1 MLAEKIIGVWELQIW
16 ETVVDDKV
24 IGYPLGEKASGFIAY
39 HPIGFMSVN
48 ISARNRVR
56 LATGDP
62 FAGDPKLLALDAKG
76 YLSYCGPFS
85 IVSENEVIHHLKL
98 CSFEN
103 WVGTDQHRHAQL
115 DLTNDTLTL
124 STAPMLTQGRNGRQS
139 PDLETHRFKANINR
153 WLPIYH
159 KPLTIHE
166 LNRCLPRRRSPKA
179 GSGRRLLA
187 NAFGVS
193 PAFLL

>member
-24 IGYPLGEKASGFIAY
+24 IGYPLGEEASGFIAY

-48 ISARNRVR
+48 ISAPNRVR
-56 LATGDP
+56 LATDDP
-62 FAGDPKLLALDAKG
+62 FAGDPKLLALDARG

-103 WVGTDQHRHAQL
+103 WVGTDQHRHARL
-115 DLTNDTLTL
+115 DVTNDTLTL
-124 STAPMLTQGRNGRQS
+124 STAPALTQGRTGSNRLTWKRIAS
-139 PDLETHRFKANINR
+139 IRSKYKSFVTH
-153 WLPIYH
+153 
-159 KPLTIHE
+159 PL
-166 LNRCLPRRRSPKA
+166 
-179 GSGRRLLA
+179 
-187 NAFGVS
+187 
-193 PAFLL
+193 